1 MSPPA
6 FTYAEL
12 LETTGGT
19 TAGVLRPFERARLWT
34 DTRTLAAGDFFLP
47 LSGERFD
54 GHDYLEPA
62 IAAGATGA
70 FVQRDKRAAHPEWEK
85 LPNLIAVDSPVDAY
99 LALAGRHRQAI
110 DPLVIAVTG
119 SSGKTT
125 TKEMLYAVFSPLRK
139 TMKTERNFNNEVGVS
154 QTLLSLTP
162 DTEAL
167 IVEMGM
173 RGLRQIA
180 PLARAARP
188 DAALVI
194 NVGPAHI
201 GLLGSLENIAEAK
214 LEIAEG
220 LDPETGVLVI
230 NGDDPHLSALA
241 PQRWTGRLESYRL
254 ADAEGIAPFAEGEGK
269 NAVEGVRFRY
279 RDCPIRLP
287 VPGLHMVSNALGVLK
302 LGESLGF
309 PPEDLARGLSAF
321 SPPDGR
327 GERRP
332 LKGFPGVQV
341 VNDAYNANPDSAKAS
356 LQAFLQ
362 TFTVPG
368 ARRDAKPV
376 LVLGG
381 MKELGDFSEEYHR
394 ALGRWLAEQPGIA
407 ALFTVGEE
415 AGWLAEAAR
424 PTADYPVFHAADVEA
439 VATRLLAEEV
449 PLKDTVLY
457 LKGSRAYRLEE
468 LPDCLTRMAQA
479 SSPAVSPAGG

>member
-1 MSPPA
+1 MAPPL

-19 TAGVLRPFERARLWT
+19 ANGVFRPFDRARLWT
-34 DTRTLAAGDFFLP
+34 DTRTLESGDFFLP

-54 GHDYLEPA
+54 GHDYLEQA
-62 IAAGATGA
+62 ITAGAMGA
-70 FVQRDKRAAHPEWEK
+70 FVQWDKLAAHPAWQT

-99 LALAGRHRQAI
+99 LAVAGRHRRI
-110 DPLVIAVTG
+110 VDPLVIAVTG

-125 TKEMLYAVFSPLRK
+125 TKEMLYAAFAPLRK
-139 TMKTERNFNNEVGVS
+139 TVRTERNFNNEIGVS

-162 DTEAL
+162 DTEVL

-180 PLARAARP
+180 PLSRAAQP

-214 LEIAEG
+214 LEMAEG
-220 LDPETGVLVI
+220 LAPKTGVLVI
-230 NGDDPHLSALA
+230 NGDDPQLSALA
-241 PQRWTGRLESYRL
+241 PRRWRGRLESYRL
-254 ADAEGIAPFAEGEGK
+254 TDAEDIAFFTDGEGER
-269 NAVEGVRFRY
+269 ATEGVRFRY
-279 RDCPIRLP
+279 RGCPVTLP
-287 VPGLHMVSNALGVLK
+287 APGLHLVSNALGVLK

-309 PPEDLARGLSAF
+309 SSVDLARGLSAF
-321 SPPDGR
+321 SPPEGR
-327 GERRP
+327 GERRR
-332 LKGFPGVQV
+332 LEGFSNVYV
-341 VNDAYNANPDSAKAS
+341 VNDAYNANPDSARAS

-362 TFTVPG
+362 AWAIPE
-368 ARRDAKPV
+368 ARREVKPV

-394 ALGRWLAEQPGIA
+394 ALGRWLAEQSEIA

-415 AGWLAEAAR
+415 AECLAEAAR
-424 PTADYPVFHAADVEA
+424 PLAGYPVFHAADVDT
-439 VATRLLAEEV
+439 VAKRLLAGEEI
-449 PLKDTVLY
+449 PLKDAVLY
-457 LKGSRAYRLEE
+457 LKGSRAYRLDE
-468 LPDCLTRMAQA
+468 LPERLAQA
-479 SSPAVSPAGG
+479 SSAVVSSAGS